1 MSYMTAPPSRWKES
15 AAARLYHIPGENT
28 RIIYFPIRPDLPPLQ
43 GQAGLFV
50 FLRLLLDLCSCAG
63 QIRAAPRA
71 RLRDPLQAAHVGP
84 GRSAAAA
91 LASSLPVLDPHQDAQ
106 QQGQRAQAL
115 RIRAAAA
122 APSSFVPTVDTGRS
136 KTTLDAQEVNC
147 RLDK

>member
-71 RLRDPLQAAHVGP
+71 RLRDPLQGGP
-84 GRSAAAA
+84 R
-91 LASSLPVLDPHQDAQ
+91 
-106 QQGQRAQAL
+106 
-115 RIRAAAA
+115 
-122 APSSFVPTVDTGRS
+122 
-136 KTTLDAQEVNC
+136 
-147 RLDK
+147 